1 MSRKPDGAA
10 GSEKVGVMADETDET
25 PEEGYKPTATDIR
38 VRRKMLT
45 KPVDMKTPRAGGK
58 NINDPVPNR
67 AAATER
73 KVKLLSEVAD
83 PSTLVG
89 QGAALPGRSA
99 DVYHIDIQDQNGK
112 WRQAHELY
120 SVEQVTSAM
129 KRLQN
134 LPKDRIRVSVN
145 GKPLTAPN
153 KRAKRRKTSLVNP
166 PEGAQ

>member
-1 MSRKPDGAA
+1 MSRKPNGTE
-10 GSEKVGVMADETDET
+10 GFSEAGVMAEEQTVE
-25 PEEGYKPTATDIR
+25 PEDGYKPTATDIR

-67 AAATER
+67 AAAQER
-73 KVKLLSEVAD
+73 KAKLLSEVAN

-89 QGAALPGRSA
+89 QGAALPGRAA
-99 DVYHIDIQDQNGK
+99 DVFHIDIQDQNGK
-112 WRQAHELY
+112 WKQAHELY
-120 SVEQVTSAM
+120 SVEQVASAM

-134 LPKDRIRVSVN
+134 VPKDRIRVFVN
-145 GKPLTAPN
+145 GKPITAPK

-166 PEGAQ
+166 PEGA